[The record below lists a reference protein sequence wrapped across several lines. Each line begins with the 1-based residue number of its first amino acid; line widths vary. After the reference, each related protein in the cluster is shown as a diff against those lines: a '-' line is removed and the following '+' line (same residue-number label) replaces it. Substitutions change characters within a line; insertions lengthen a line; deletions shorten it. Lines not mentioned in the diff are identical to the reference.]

1 MPSQEDVDKKLAEY
15 FSRLDPVSCG
25 ILAEIEN
32 LKNECAEWE
41 QLDQN
46 QKDEILDNHFIPN
59 PTPRKP
65 GSTALGERIWSLPK
79 FFLHPNCK

>member
-15 FSRLDPVSCG
+15 FSRLDPLSCG

-32 LKNECAEWE
+32 LKSECAEWE

-65 GSTALGERIWSLPK
+65 GSTALGEKI
-79 FFLHPNCK
+79 